1 MAKGK
6 KEETTKE
13 KVNRIEEKIDDV
25 IENTEKVSLTNQEKI
40 ENVILDLL
48 EKEQNRNTEEAITYL
63 QEAVKKLNKND
74 FPEEEVKV
82 D

>member
-1 MAKGK
+1 MAKEK

-63 QEAVKKLNKND
+63 QEAVKKLNIND
-74 FPEEEVKV
+74 LPEEEVKV

>member
-1 MAKGK
+1 MAKEK
-6 KEETTKE
+6 KEKTTKE

-40 ENVILDLL
+40 ENIILDLL

-74 FPEEEVKV
+74 FPEEEVKE

>member
-1 MAKGK
+1 MAKEK

>member
-1 MAKGK
+1 MAKEK

-40 ENVILDLL
+40 ENIILDLL

>member
-1 MAKGK
+1 MAKEK

-25 IENTEKVSLTNQEKI
+25 IENTEKVSLTNQEEI
-40 ENVILDLL
+40 ENIILDLL
-48 EKEQNRNTEEAITYL
+48 EKEQNRNTEEEITYL

>member
-74 FPEEEVKV
+74 LPEEEVKV

>member
-1 MAKGK
+1 MAKEK

-40 ENVILDLL
+40 ENIILDLL

-63 QEAVKKLNKND
+63 QESVKKLNKND

>member
-40 ENVILDLL
+40 ENIILDLL

-63 QEAVKKLNKND
+63 QEAVKKLNIND
-74 FPEEEVKV
+74 LPEEEVKV

>member
-1 MAKGK
+1 MAKEK

-40 ENVILDLL
+40 ENIILDLL

-74 FPEEEVKV
+74 FPEEEVKE

>member
-1 MAKGK
+1 MK

-25 IENTEKVSLTNQEKI
+25 IENTEKVDLTNQEKI
-40 ENVILDLL
+40 ENIISNLL

-63 QEAVKKLNKND
+63 QEAVKKLNIND
-74 FPEEEVKV
+74 LPKEEVKV

>member
-1 MAKGK
+1 MAKEK

-48 EKEQNRNTEEAITYL
+48 EEEQNRNTEEAITYL
-63 QEAVKKLNKND
+63 QEAVKKLNIND
-74 FPEEEVKV
+74 LPEEEVKV

>member
-1 MAKGK
+1 MAKEK

-48 EKEQNRNTEEAITYL
+48 EEEQNRNTEEAITYL